1 LRVHFDRVRGRV
13 ELLVNLRETLRHLV
27 RSEKPCRDLL
37 LVFAKHLGP
46 HIPII
51 DGGTLFLN

>member
-1 LRVHFDRVRGRV
+1 MRVHFDRACGRM
-13 ELLVNLRETLRHLV
+13 EFLVGLRKTLRHLV

-37 LVFAKHLGP
+37 LMFAKHLGP

-51 DGGTLFLN
+51 DRGTLFLN

>member
-1 LRVHFDRVRGRV
+1 
-13 ELLVNLRETLRHLV
+13 V

-51 DGGTLFLN
+51 DRGTLFLN